1 MSKKVKFKLNR
12 KGVIE
17 LFKSPEVNAWLQEVG
32 DEVANIAGSMYGE
45 EYAARAHNAS
55 RTAIVNIY
63 PNSKGAAHDNYE
75 HNTLE
80 KALGVTGLPRTKKR
94 K

>member
-1 MSKKVKFKLNR
+1 MSKNIKFKLN
-12 KGVIE
+12 KAGIIE
-17 LFKSPEVNAWLQEVG
+17 LFRSPEVNAWLQEVG
-32 DEVANIAGSMYGE
+32 DEVAGIAGNMYGK

-55 RTAIVNIY
+55 KTSIVNVY
-63 PNSKGAAHDNYE
+63 PNSKSAAHDNYE

>member
-1 MSKKVKFKLNR
+1 MSKKVDFKLNR

-45 EYAARAHNAS
+45 EYAARAHNAD
-55 RTAIVNIY
+55 RTAIVNVY
-63 PNSKGAAHDNYE
+63 PATKEATRDFYE

-80 KALGVTGLPRTKKR
+80 KALGAAGLPRIKKR